1 MNHLTGAKCLVT
13 GGAGFVG
20 SAIVD
25 QLLEAGVAEVRVLD
39 NFTRG
44 NTSNLAQAV
53 EKGGVIVTEG
63 DVSDRELVDNLI
75 QGTDYVFHQAALR
88 ITRCAEAPR
97 EAVDVLIGGT
107 LNVLDSATRHRV
119 KKVVAASSASVY
131 GEPSYLPIDEI
142 HPFNNRTLY
151 GAGKIAGEQ
160 MLRAYYTTS
169 GLPYVAL
176 RYFNVYGPRAVQVGL
191 TDGLHRPG
199 VGIHSKDHQ
208 ATVQTLA
215 GGDLAP
221 ADCHRGPPNLPEP
234 RLPTLAWRMHRS
246 SVCRALSTANTTR
259 RPSLS
264 VVTATPGLK
273 APPELAHGDHSPL
286 GTFCHRCS
294 KAPSVS
300 VLKSSS
306 RPSAFCPTASSPN
319 GSSGR
324 DGSGAPETSQLE
336 RRARRK
342 LRARRTKAELRP
354 QRSPNRPDRARRLKF
369 AQLSASHG
377 FDIPHGWWAPWSWF
391 SSPTPSRSGGEV
403 GTCSTAVP
411 LGEAATRRAN
421 AGPASEVQEL
431 RNGSPYFTRMV
442 A

>member
-1 MNHLTGAKCLVT
+1 MNALSFKGEKMNHLGGAKCLVT

-44 NTSNLAQAV
+44 NIGNLAQAL
-53 EKGGVIVTEG
+53 ERGGVIVTEG

-176 RYFNVYGPRAVQVGL
+176 RYFNVYGPRMDITGVYTEVLVRWLDAIESGKPPLIFGDGSQSMDFVFVEDVARANLLAAQSEVTDDVFNVGTGVQTSLNELCDLLMRL
-191 TDGLHRPG
+191 TDSKLRPEHRE
-199 VGIHSKDHQ
+199 
-208 ATVQTLA
+208 ARTV
-215 GGDLAP
+215 
-221 ADCHRGPPNLPEP
+221 
-234 RLPTLAWRMHRS
+234 
-246 SVCRALSTANTTR
+246 ANVQ
-259 RPSLS
+259 S
-264 VVTATPGLK
+264 
-273 APPELAHGDHSPL
+273 
-286 GTFCHRCS
+286 
-294 KAPSVS
+294 
-300 VLKSSS
+300 
-306 RPSAFCPTASSPN
+306 
-319 GSSGR
+319 
-324 DGSGAPETSQLE
+324 
-336 RRARRK
+336 RRAAVEKAKRE
-342 LRARRTKAELRP
+342 LGFEARVSLEQGLQDLIRWR
-354 QRSPNRPDRARRLKF
+354 
-369 AQLSASHG
+369 H
-377 FDIPHGWWAPWSWF
+377 
-391 SSPTPSRSGGEV
+391 EV
-403 GTCSTAVP
+403 RQPVAV
-411 LGEAATRRAN
+411 
-421 AGPASEVQEL
+421 
-431 RNGSPYFTRMV
+431 V